1 MWRYIH
7 TDEMYHHGI
16 LGQKWGIRRYQN
28 KDGSLTPAGRKRANK
43 LENEYN
49 KLTGKKLKRDT
60 DKDENNKSDSSKKQ
74 NIKKAVSQMSDADLK
89 NRLTRLENEKRLVQ
103 LEKERVSTGQKLL
116 TKIGNDVVKPSLI
129 DAGKNT
135 LTAYLTKVGKEAL
148 GVEGN
153 TKNPDDELKKKAN
166 RLKLEKQVIENQEWL
181 DKHRQSQNLTLED
194 DILDLMDNGRRA
206 LTEDVKFKKKKK

>member
-1 MWRYIH
+1 MWQYIH

-16 LGQKWGIRRYQN
+16 RGQKWGIRRYQN
-28 KDGSLTPAGRKRANK
+28 KDGSLTPAGRKRAAK
-43 LENEYN
+43 LEKEYN
-49 KLTGKKLKRDT
+49 KITGKKL
-60 DKDENNKSDSSKKQ
+60 DKDSDEKSTKTKSQ

>member
-49 KLTGKKLKRDT
+49 KLTGKKIKRNT
-60 DKDENNKSDSSKKQ
+60 DKDEDKKLSDSKKQ
-74 NIKKAVSQMSDADLK
+74 NIKKVVSEMSDTDLK

-103 LEKERVSTGQKLL
+103 LEKERVSTGQKVL
-116 TKIGNDVVKPSLI
+116 TTIGKDLIKPSLI

-148 GVEGN
+148 GVDGN
-153 TKNPDDELKKKAN
+153 KSPEDALKKKAN
-166 RLKLEKQVIENQEWL
+166 RLKLEKQVIETEDWL
-181 DKHRQSQNLTLED
+181 AKHRQSQNLTLED

-206 LTEDVKFKKKKK
+206 LTENVRFKKKK

>member
-16 LGQKWGIRRYQN
+16 RGQKWGIRRYQN
-28 KDGSLTPAGRKRANK
+28 KDGSLTPAGRKRAAK
-43 LENEYN
+43 LEKEYN
-49 KLTGKKLKRDT
+49 KITGKKLN
-60 DKDENNKSDSSKKQ
+60 KDSDEKSTKTKSQ

-89 NRLTRLENEKRLVQ
+89 NRLTRLETEKRLVQ